1 MGTSAG
7 QRALACNTAPLL
19 SRPHASS
26 PSSARTRRR
35 AIRGTVGTDRL
46 LADRYSWGT
55 LLGPSREDPPW
66 RRRLAALTRSIA
78 SITFSACARTRI
90 VGAAALR
97 LCEPARR
104 ALDSRLRLSRSG
116 HYRSP
121 LLCGVVRRCGNPIL
135 LHVVVSVSRSCGCP
149 FECRDDIARGRAGYR
164 SEEGNRSATY
174 DADRVGSDSRVSH
187 HALVYPVAIL

>member
-1 MGTSAG
+1 MPFFAGIVPRGRVGTSAG
-7 QRALACNTAPLL
+7 QRGLDCNTVPLL

-55 LLGPSREDPPW
+55 LLGPSREDPPL

-97 LCEPARR
+97 LCEPAGR
-104 ALDSRLRLSRSG
+104 ALDSRLRPSRSG

-121 LLCGVVRRCGNPIL
+121 TSLWCCAAMWESRPATCRSICKQELRLSVRMSG
-135 LHVVVSVSRSCGCP
+135 
-149 FECRDDIARGRAGYR
+149 
-164 SEEGNRSATY
+164 
-174 DADRVGSDSRVSH
+174 
-187 HALVYPVAIL
+187 